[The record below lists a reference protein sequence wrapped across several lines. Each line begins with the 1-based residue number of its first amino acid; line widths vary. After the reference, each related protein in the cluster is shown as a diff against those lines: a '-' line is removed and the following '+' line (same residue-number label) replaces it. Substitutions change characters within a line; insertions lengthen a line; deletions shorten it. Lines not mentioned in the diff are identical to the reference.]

1 MKSSILIIY
10 TGGTIG
16 MKNDAE
22 TGASTSAP
30 YTTNSRRSSGSTW
43 TSTY

>member
-22 TGASTSAP
+22 TGACGVPA
-30 YTTNSRRSSGSTW
+30 G
-43 TSTY
+43 TYGVCACLGCIRPAL